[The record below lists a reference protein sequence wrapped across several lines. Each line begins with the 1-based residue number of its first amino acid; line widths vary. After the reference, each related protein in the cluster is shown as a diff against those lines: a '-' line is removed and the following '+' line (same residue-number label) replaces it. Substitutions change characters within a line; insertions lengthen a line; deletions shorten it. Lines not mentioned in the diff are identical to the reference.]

1 MLNAATDSE
10 QHLMCLCEVT
20 RALQWHDSLYLGKV
34 TPRAMQ
40 SILMASGWI
49 EGRTEY
55 KAANKAMLPIFTE
68 FTIGNP
74 EDPEIIT
81 VPLQPQFKDYYL
93 RVIEWATSLSEY
105 YHDRSSAELITQ
117 ALLMEK

>member
-1 MLNAATDSE
+1 MMNAATDSE

-34 TPRAMQ
+34 TPKAMQ
-40 SILMASGWI
+40 SILRAFGWI
-49 EGRTEY
+49 EGPTEY
-55 KAANKAMLPIFTE
+55 KAANKAMLPVFTE

-81 VPLQPQFKDYYL
+81 VPLQPQFKDYSL

-105 YHDRSSAELITQ
+105 SHDRSSAELITQ
-117 ALLMEK
+117 ALMMEK

>member
-1 MLNAATDSE
+1 MMNAATDSE

-34 TPRAMQ
+34 TPKAMQ
-40 SILMASGWI
+40 SILRAFGWI
-49 EGRTEY
+49 EGPTEY

-81 VPLQPQFKDYYL
+81 VPLQPQFKDYSL

-105 YHDRSSAELITQ
+105 SHDRSSAELITQ
-117 ALLMEK
+117 ALMIEK

>member
-34 TPRAMQ
+34 TPKAMQ
-40 SILMASGWI
+40 SILRASGWI
-49 EGRTEY
+49 EGSTEY
-55 KAANKAMLPIFTE
+55 KAVNKAMLPIFTE

-81 VPLQPQFKDYYL
+81 VPLQPQFKDYSL

-105 YHDRSSAELITQ
+105 SHDRSSAELITQ

>member
-10 QHLMCLCEVT
+10 QHLICLREVT
-20 RALQWHDSLYLGKV
+20 RALQWHNTVLLGKV
-34 TPRAMQ
+34 TPKAMR
-40 SILMASGWI
+40 SILEPSGWI

-55 KAANKAMLPIFTE
+55 KAANNIMLPIFTE

-74 EDPEIIT
+74 EDPEVIM
-81 VPLQPQFKDYYL
+81 VPLQQQFKDYYL

-117 ALLMEK
+117 TLMIEK

>member
-20 RALQWHDSLYLGKV
+20 KALQWHDSLYLGKV
-34 TPRAMQ
+34 TPKAMQ
-40 SILMASGWI
+40 SILRASGWI

-55 KAANKAMLPIFTE
+55 KAANNKMLPIFTE

-74 EDPEIIT
+74 EDPEIIR
-81 VPLQPQFKDYYL
+81 VPLQQQFKDHYL

-105 YHDRSSAELITQ
+105 YHDHSSAELISTS
-117 ALLMEK
+117 

>member
-10 QHLMCLCEVT
+10 QHLMCLCDVT

-40 SILMASGWI
+40 SILRASGWI
-49 EGRTEY
+49 EGPTEY
-55 KAANKAMLPIFTE
+55 SAVNKAMLPIFTE

-74 EDPEIIT
+74 EDPEIIM

>member
-1 MLNAATDSE
+1 MMNAATDSE

-34 TPRAMQ
+34 TPKAMQ
-40 SILMASGWI
+40 SILRAFGWI
-49 EGRTEY
+49 EGPTEY

-81 VPLQPQFKDYYL
+81 VPLQPQFKDYSL

-105 YHDRSSAELITQ
+105 SHDRSSAELITQ
-117 ALLMEK
+117 ALMIGK

>member
-34 TPRAMQ
+34 TPSAMQ
-40 SILMASGWI
+40 SILRVSGWI

-55 KAANKAMLPIFTE
+55 KAVNKAMLPIFTE

-74 EDPEIIT
+74 EDPEIIM
-81 VPLQPQFKDYYL
+81 VPLQQQFKDYSL

>member
-1 MLNAATDSE
+1 MSNTAKDSE
-10 QHLMCLCEVT
+10 KKLACLIEVT
-20 RALQWHDSLYLGKV
+20 RALQWHDSLCLGKV
-34 TPRAMQ
+34 TPTAMQ
-40 SILMASGWI
+40 SILRASGWI

-55 KAANKAMLPIFTE
+55 KAANNKMLPIFTE

-74 EDPEIIT
+74 EDPEIIM
-81 VPLQPQFKDYYL
+81 VPLQQQFKDHYL

-105 YHDRSSAELITQ
+105 YHDHSSAELITQ